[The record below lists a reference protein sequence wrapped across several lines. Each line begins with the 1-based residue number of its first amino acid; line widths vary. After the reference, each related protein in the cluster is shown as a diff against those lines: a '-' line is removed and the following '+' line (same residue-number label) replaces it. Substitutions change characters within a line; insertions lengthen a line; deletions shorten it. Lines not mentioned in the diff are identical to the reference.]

1 MADKKVVVRPLEERE
16 QEMIK
21 VVGDYLIDTD
31 SYNYIVRQKGN
42 PTPLAYFGKFD
53 SALTYILEELKKD
66 RLKAD
71 ARSLEDA
78 IGIIKSTND
87 EVINLIKYAF
97 PEYEI
102 IRK

>member
-1 MADKKVVVRPLEERE
+1 MADKKTARPLEERE

-21 VVGDYLIDTD
+21 VIGDYLIDTD
-31 SYNYIVRQKGN
+31 ADNYIVRLKGVSA
-42 PTPLAYFGKFD
+42 PLAYFDRFD
-53 SALTYILEELKKD
+53 SALSYILEELKKN
-66 RLKAD
+66 RLKSD
-71 ARSLEDA
+71 ARSIEDA

-102 IRK
+102 LRK